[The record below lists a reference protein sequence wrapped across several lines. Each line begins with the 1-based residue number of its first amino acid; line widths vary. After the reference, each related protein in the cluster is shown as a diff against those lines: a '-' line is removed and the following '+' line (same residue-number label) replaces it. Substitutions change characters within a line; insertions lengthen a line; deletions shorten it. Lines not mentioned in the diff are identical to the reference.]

1 MIFFNTFSNLLNNSM
16 TSRIWKHAGSIFR
29 IILFYR
35 DEKKDLLDK
44 RDKEQFFCY
53 VLNLDVNKKK

>member
-1 MIFFNTFSNLLNNSM
+1 M